1 MQSKHIFKAFLFFY
15 KQRYK
20 NRTIDYSE
28 KNQNKCENFIDLLK
42 NEYENIQ
49 RLDIDF
55 LWFYFNFQ
63 FQYYQNVDICNYKN
77 KITIDM
83 IIGNKAFDRYLN
95 RDTSFDWLVNNKSG
109 KNNRKSFELY
119 VNLPHKNNDTQDD
132 LYDADEY
139 YRQMFF
145 NQSLGLSNCIMY
157 TSLYDEKSKLC
168 VQCQFKQQCVNIQKQ
183 VYRNIY
189 NDRKIE

>member
-63 FQYYQNVDICNYKN
+63 FQYYQDVDICNYKN

-119 VNLPHKNNDTQDD
+119 VNLPHKNNDIQDD

-157 TSLYDEKSKLC
+157 TSLYDNKSKLC

-183 VYRNIY
+183 IYRNIY